1 MMIGVLLK
9 VSSYNVTLRIRSFLK
24 SVLLVPSIK
33 SISISDGSIVVR
45 HFFNDFD
52 LDIVRFSIRKKD
64 ILWEESN
71 FGLMNQDFL
80 TLVRLT
86 LKFYSYVL
94 LMHIKVL
101 LSSFGR
107 LTLQGS
113 PSLFVARDRNCI
125 DGLQPSSWVKR
136 IILQFYFFE
145 FNLKC
150 HKN

>member
-33 SISISDGSIVVR
+33 SISISDGLIVVR
-45 HFFNDFD
+45 HFFNGFD

-86 LKFYSYVL
+86 LK
-94 LMHIKVL
+94 
-101 LSSFGR
+101 
-107 LTLQGS
+107 
-113 PSLFVARDRNCI
+113 
-125 DGLQPSSWVKR
+125 
-136 IILQFYFFE
+136 ILQLRIAYAHKGATLIIWSPDSSRQSLAFCCTWSKLHRWFTAVKLSEKDYFTVLF
-145 FNLKC
+145 FWIQFKMP
-150 HKN
+150 